1 VTAARGGARGMGD
14 RRPGP
19 DTGDG
24 RPGVTEPDRPRAGVG
39 DQGPEWSTMGDGQR
53 PVVHGAAAAAHSH
66 HGGGHGGAQ

>member
-19 DTGDG
+19 GMGDG

-39 DQGPEWSTMGDGQR
+39 DEGPE
-53 PVVHGAAAAAHSH
+53 
-66 HGGGHGGAQ
+66 